1 MQSYVYVVVKEVVR
15 IIQGMCAWTTPD
27 HILLHNQHS
36 GSTVVDRAQSP
47 KREWQRERENVLG
60 VMSIVGNL
68 KSNSV
73 MRLATATVETSS
85 DYC

>member
-1 MQSYVYVVVKEVVR
+1 MIATLQTKDNKIPKGLTSMEFEYFMNKLWTHVKFR
-15 IIQGMCAWTTPD
+15 K
-27 HILLHNQHS
+27 LLPC
-36 GSTVVDRAQSP
+36 GVDCKLSF
-47 KREWQRERENVLG
+47 
-60 VMSIVGNL
+60 L

>member
-1 MQSYVYVVVKEVVR
+1 LQVACHARCVHALWRSRTARAVAYCDLVSK
-15 IIQGMCAWTTPD
+15 IGGFWQLTHGFS
-27 HILLHNQHS
+27 N
-36 GSTVVDRAQSP
+36 STRSQPWIAD
-47 KREWQRERENVLG
+47 
-60 VMSIVGNL
+60 L